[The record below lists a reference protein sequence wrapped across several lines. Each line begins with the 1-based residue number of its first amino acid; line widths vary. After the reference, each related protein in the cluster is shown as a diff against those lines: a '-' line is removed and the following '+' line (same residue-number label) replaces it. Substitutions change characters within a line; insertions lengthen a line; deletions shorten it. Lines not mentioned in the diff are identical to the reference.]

1 MARISVAAF
10 GLLVVAVH
18 LTVIFKCQSV
28 AATWFQ
34 GIGSSRPILVALI
47 LAALS
52 LVNTAGLLCAAFG
65 MSTLKPLETYGPTL
79 GLLVGL
85 WANVQF
91 LLAPYVGAYP
101 SLPAVMIGSAVSGGT
116 NAGPSYYITVLV
128 ANSAIWT
135 VAGYVFSFLARPAQR

>member
-18 LTVIFKCQSV
+18 LTVMLKCQSV
-28 AATWFQ
+28 AETWFQ
-34 GIGSSRPILVALI
+34 GIWSSRPILDALV

-52 LVNTAGLLCAAFG
+52 LVNTAGLLCAAFKLS
-65 MSTLKPLETYGPTL
+65 MFKPLNAYGPTL

-91 LLAPYVGAYP
+91 LLVPYVGAYP
-101 SLPAVMIGSAVSGGT
+101 S
-116 NAGPSYYITVLV
+116 
-128 ANSAIWT
+128 
-135 VAGYVFSFLARPAQR
+135 